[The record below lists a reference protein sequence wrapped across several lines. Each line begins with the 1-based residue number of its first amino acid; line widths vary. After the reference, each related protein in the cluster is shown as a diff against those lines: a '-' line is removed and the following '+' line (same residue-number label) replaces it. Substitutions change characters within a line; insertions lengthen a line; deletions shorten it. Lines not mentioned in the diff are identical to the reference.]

1 MPFDD
6 LRGYLNKV
14 ESLGELKTV
23 EGADCQLEIGALT
36 EVAAELRGPALLF
49 DNIKG
54 YSSGHRIVSNLF
66 FSNRRFLAALDLPLH
81 LNESQAMR
89 VWKKVLADMRPVP
102 PVVVN
107 SGPVLENVIT
117 GKNVDLTKFPAP
129 RWHELDGGDYL
140 GTGDIVVIR
149 DRDTGWV
156 NLGAYRLMIHDK
168 DSTGLFFQAVR
179 HGFQLA
185 RKYWDKGEA
194 CPVAISLGQEP
205 VVFLAAGVA
214 LGYVRDKI
222 SEYDFAGYVRGKPLE
237 VVEGKI
243 TGLPFPATAEVVL
256 EGEILPLNEQKM
268 EGPFG
273 EFTGY
278 YGHKALPAPVV
289 KIKAIYYRNNPI
301 SIGAPPMKP
310 TFGGHFSMTLGVAQ
324 TWNRLEA
331 RGITCIR
338 DIRRVSGF
346 SALAIC
352 VKQKSATDVEEL
364 VAALSE
370 LQCFHRLAIIVDE
383 DIDLDDPSPFC
394 NN

>member
-1 MPFDD
+1 
-6 LRGYLNKV
+6 
-14 ESLGELKTV
+14 
-23 EGADCQLEIGALT
+23 
-36 EVAAELRGPALLF
+36 
-49 DNIKG
+49 
-54 YSSGHRIVSNLF
+54 
-66 FSNRRFLAALDLPLH
+66 
-81 LNESQAMR
+81 
-89 VWKKVLADMRPVP
+89 
-102 PVVVN
+102 
-107 SGPVLENVIT
+107 
-117 GKNVDLTKFPAP
+117 
-129 RWHELDGGDYL
+129 LDGGDYL

-168 DSTGLFFQAVR
+168 DSGGLFFQAVR

-185 RKYWDKGEA
+185 RKYWDNGEG
-194 CPVAISLGQEP
+194 CPAAISLGQEP

-222 SEYDFAGYVRGKPLE
+222 SEYDFAGYVRGTPLD
-237 VVEGKI
+237 VVEGKL
-243 TGLPFPATAEVVL
+243 TGLPIPAAAEIVL
-256 EGEILPLNEQKM
+256 EGEILPLDEQRM

-278 YGHKALPAPVV
+278 YGHKVLPAPVFKV
-289 KIKAIYYRNNPI
+289 KAIYYRNNPI
-301 SIGAPPMKP
+301 TIGAPPMKP

-352 VKQKSATDVEEL
+352 VQQKSATDVEEL

-370 LQCFHRLAIIVDE
+370 LQSFHRLAIIVDE
-383 DIDLDDPSPFC
+383 DIDLDDPKDLIWAVGTRCEAKTGAIVVNGMSREELDPIAPPDLVEAREPFEVSKMIINAC
-394 NN
+394 KPYGRIKHFPEVNVFSNDYRKRTIEKWKKELPFLTHVKVNNV